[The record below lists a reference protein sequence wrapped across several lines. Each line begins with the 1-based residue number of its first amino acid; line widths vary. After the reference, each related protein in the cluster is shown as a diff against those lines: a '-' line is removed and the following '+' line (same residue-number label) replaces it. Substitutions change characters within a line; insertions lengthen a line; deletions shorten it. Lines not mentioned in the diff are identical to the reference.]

1 LGPSEFQLVFV
12 TLCTD
17 FVSFY
22 KKKLIFSCPDFLVT
36 AVPLW
41 DVTVHL
47 VSEINNAAPLYRVIL
62 EDRSIFWEV
71 IVSVIVTYIKINRL
85 GQGMSF
91 DWRNRVL
98 QGESSLQE

>member
-1 LGPSEFQLVFV
+1 MHRFCQFSI
-12 TLCTD
+12 
-17 FVSFY
+17 
-22 KKKLIFSCPDFLVT
+22 KKRLIFSCPDFLPT

-47 VSEINNAAPLYRVIL
+47 VSEINNAVPLYRMIR
-62 EDRSIFWEV
+62 EERSIFWEV

-91 DWRNRVL
+91 DWRNRAL
-98 QGESSLQE
+98 QEESSLR